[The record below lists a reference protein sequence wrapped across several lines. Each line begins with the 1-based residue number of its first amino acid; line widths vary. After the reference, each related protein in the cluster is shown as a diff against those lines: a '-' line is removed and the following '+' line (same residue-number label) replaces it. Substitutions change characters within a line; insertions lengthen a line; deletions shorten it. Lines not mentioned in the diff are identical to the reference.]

1 MARTYSNITGYGKR
15 LSNDTKRT
23 LALQSLS
30 KQNSISDLSRTYGCS
45 LTRVHLQKITAL
57 LAITKA
63 FDIDNENTLLYDL
76 PITKNYIKQVV
87 ISLFLICKSSF
98 RDIIFFLKDIFD
110 YSISLGSIYTIL
122 DEEAEKAETINQS
135 YDLSSMKIS
144 TADELFHRNKPHL
157 AVVDIPSRFC
167 PLLVKADKRDYE
179 TWGIHLLDLMNKG
192 YAPKTTVIDGAK
204 GLLKGHEEVL
214 PDTKIRYD
222 HFHMLKD
229 MADCRR
235 FLKNKTLSSTTC
247 VLNLLARVENAKDL
261 ESKKHL
267 VQASR
272 EAYSKYII
280 HEETYN
286 SFALLVQWMQHD
298 VLQLAGHPPK
308 GRAYLYDFIVTEMAC
323 IAAKHPH
330 RITEIVTSLK
340 ARREA
345 LLDVCNTLNTRFLEV
360 SNKHNV
366 SLEIVWQI
374 CYETRYALDNPK
386 YVAKAWELQ
395 SLIGDKYEE
404 IEDEVL
410 MILEET
416 PRCSSM
422 VENFNSRLRPYLDER
437 KEVTQKRLT
446 LIQFYLNH
454 KPFMR
459 SHHFSLK
466 NKTPAEAMTGET
478 HENWLTLLGH
488 TQFKRKAA

>member
-1 MARTYSNITGYGKR
+1 MRTYSNITGFGKR
-15 LSNDTKRT
+15 ISNDLKRD

-45 LTRVHLQKITAL
+45 RTTIHLQKNTAL
-57 LAITKA
+57 LAINKA
-63 FDIDNENTLLYDL
+63 FDEENEDTLLYEL
-76 PITKNYIKQVV
+76 PITKNFIKQVV
-87 ISLFLICKSSF
+87 LSLFLICKSSF
-98 RDIIFFLKDIFD
+98 RDIIFFLKDIFN

-122 DEEAEKAETINQS
+122 DEEADKAKIINQS
-135 YDLSSMKIS
+135 YDLSSIKTS
-144 TADELFHRNKPHL
+144 TADELFQRNKPHL

-179 TWGIHLLDLMNKG
+179 TWGIHLLDLTNKG
-192 YAPKTTVIDGAK
+192 YAPTTTVIDGAK

-214 PDTKIRYD
+214 PDTKIRHD

-235 FLKNKTLSSTTC
+235 LLQNKTLSSTTC
-247 VLNLLARVENAKDL
+247 VLKLLARVENAKDL
-261 ESKKHL
+261 ESKKQLTHTC
-267 VQASR
+267 R
-272 EAYSKYII
+272 EAFSKHII
-280 HEETYN
+280 HEETYS

-298 VLQLAGHPPK
+298 VLQLAGHPPQD
-308 GRAYLYDFIVTEMAC
+308 RAELYDFIVAEMAS
-323 IAAKHPH
+323 IAAQQPH
-330 RITEIVTSLK
+330 RVMDIVTSLK
-340 ARREA
+340 ARRDA
-345 LLDVCNTLNTRFLEV
+345 LLDVSNTLNTRFLEL

-366 SLEIVWQI
+366 LLEVIWQI
-374 CYETRYALDNPK
+374 CYETRYALDNPR
-386 YVAKAWELQ
+386 YVAKAWEFQ
-395 SLIGDKYEE
+395 SLMGDKYEE

-410 MILEET
+410 IILEET

-459 SHHFSLK
+459 SHHSSLK

-478 HENWLTLLGH
+478 HENWLKLLGH

>member
-1 MARTYSNITGYGKR
+1 MK
-15 LSNDTKRT
+15 L
-23 LALQSLS
+23 
-30 KQNSISDLSRTYGCS
+30 
-45 LTRVHLQKITAL
+45 V
-57 LAITKA
+57 
-63 FDIDNENTLLYDL
+63 
-76 PITKNYIKQVV
+76 
-87 ISLFLICKSSF
+87 LFAICKSSF

-122 DEEAEKAETINQS
+122 DDEAEKAGIINQS
-135 YDLSSMKIS
+135 YDLSSIKTS
-144 TADELFHRNKPHL
+144 TVDELFHRNKPHL

-179 TWGIHLLDLMNKG
+179 TWGIHLLDLTNKG
-192 YAPKTTVIDGAK
+192 YAPATTIIDGAK
-204 GLLKGHEEVL
+204 GLLKGHEEAL

-235 FLKNKTLSSTTC
+235 LLKNKTLSSTTC
-247 VLNLLARVENAKDL
+247 ILNLLARIENAKDL
-261 ESKKHL
+261 EGKKQLIHTC
-267 VQASR
+267 R
-272 EAYSKYII
+272 EAYSKHII

-308 GRAYLYDFIVTEMAC
+308 GRADLYDFIVAEMAC

-330 RITEIVTSLK
+330 RIRDIVTSLK

-345 LLDVCNTLNTRFLEV
+345 LLDVSNTLNIRFLEL
-360 SNKHNV
+360 SNKRSV

-386 YVAKAWELQ
+386 YVANAWELQ

-410 MILEET
+410 AWFKITEHL
-416 PRCSSM
+416 CNIS
-422 VENFNSRLRPYLDER
+422 F
-437 KEVTQKRLT
+437 
-446 LIQFYLNH
+446 LIQ
-454 KPFMR
+454 K
-459 SHHFSLK
+459 
-466 NKTPAEAMTGET
+466 
-478 HENWLTLLGH
+478 
-488 TQFKRKAA
+488 

>member
-1 MARTYSNITGYGKR
+1 MTHTYSNVTGYGKR
-15 LSNDTKRT
+15 ISNDQKRN

-30 KQNSISDLSRTYGCS
+30 KQNSISNLSRTYGCS
-45 LTRVHLQKITAL
+45 RTTVHLQKNTAL
-57 LAITKA
+57 LAINKA
-63 FDIDNENTLLYDL
+63 FDEENENTLLYDL

-87 ISLFLICKSSF
+87 LSLFLICKSSF

-122 DEEAEKAETINQS
+122 DEEAEKAENVNQS
-135 YDLSSMKIS
+135 YNLSSIKIS

-157 AVVDIPSRFC
+157 AIVDIPSRFC

-179 TWGIHLLDLMNKG
+179 TWGIHLLNLMNKG
-192 YAPKTTVIDGAK
+192 YAPETAIIDGAK

-229 MADCRR
+229 MSDCRR
-235 FLKNKTLSSTTC
+235 FLKNKTLSSTTY

-261 ESKKHL
+261 ESKKH
-267 VQASR
+267 VIHRCR
-272 EAYSKYII
+272 EAYSKHMI

-286 SFALLVQWMQHD
+286 SFALLAQWMQHD

-308 GRAYLYDFIVTEMAC
+308 DRAELYDFIVTEMAC

-330 RITEIVTSLK
+330 RIIHIVTSLK

-345 LLDVCNTLNTRFLEV
+345 LLDVSNTLNTRFLEV

-366 SLEIVWQI
+366 SLEIIWKI
-374 CYETRYALDNPK
+374 CYCTRYALDNPK
-386 YVAKAWELQ
+386 YVEKAWKFET
-395 SLIGDKYEE
+395 LIGGKYEE

-410 MILEET
+410 TIFEET

-422 VENFNSRLRPYLDER
+422 VENYNSRLRPYLIDR
-437 KEVTQKRLT
+437 KEVTQKRLG

-459 SHHFSLK
+459 SHHAQLK
-466 NKTPAEAMTGET
+466 NKTPAEALTRKP
-478 HENWLTLLGH
+478 HENWLVLLGH

>member
-1 MARTYSNITGYGKR
+1 MARAYSNITGYGKR
-15 LSNDTKRT
+15 ISNDTKRN

-45 LTRVHLQKITAL
+45 RTTVHLQKNTAL

-63 FDIDNENTLLYDL
+63 FDIDNENTILYDL

-87 ISLFLICKSSF
+87 LSLFLICKSSF
-98 RDIIFFLKDIFD
+98 RDIIFFLKNIFD

-122 DEEAEKAETINQS
+122 DEEAEKAEIINQS
-135 YDLSSMKIS
+135 YDLSSIKIS

-157 AVVDIPSRFC
+157 SVVDIPSRFC

-192 YAPKTTVIDGAK
+192 YAPNTTVIDGAK

-235 FLKNKTLSSTTC
+235 FLKNKMSSSTTC

-267 VQASR
+267 VQTGR

-308 GRAYLYDFIVTEMAC
+308 GRAELYDFIVTEMAC

-330 RITEIVTSLK
+330 RIIDIVNSLK
-340 ARREA
+340 ARRDA
-345 LLDVCNTLNTRFLEV
+345 LLDVSNTLNTRFLEV

-366 SLEIVWQI
+366 SLEIIWKI
-374 CYETRYALDNPK
+374 CYDTRYALDNPK
-386 YVAKAWELQ
+386 YVEKAWEFET
-395 SLIGDKYEE
+395 LIGDKYEE

-410 MILEET
+410 TILEET

-422 VENFNSRLRPYLDER
+422 VENYNSRLRPYLIDR
-437 KEVTQKRLT
+437 KEVTQKRLE
-446 LIQFYLNH
+446 LIQFYVNH

-459 SHHFSLK
+459 SHHAQLK
-466 NKTPAEAMTGET
+466 NKTPAEALTGKP
-478 HENWLTLLGH
+478 HENWLVLLGH